1 MLSAQAVTM
10 EDSSQ
15 WKIFRHLVD
24 VSTHWTVVS
33 DSAFTK
39 IRRDVKQQLL
49 KQFTN
54 AEAFSVGKMVS
65 LCQNINCR

>member
-24 VSTHWTVVS
+24 VSTHRTVVS

-49 KQFTN
+49 KLLIY
-54 AEAFSVGKMVS
+54 K
-65 LCQNINCR
+65 C